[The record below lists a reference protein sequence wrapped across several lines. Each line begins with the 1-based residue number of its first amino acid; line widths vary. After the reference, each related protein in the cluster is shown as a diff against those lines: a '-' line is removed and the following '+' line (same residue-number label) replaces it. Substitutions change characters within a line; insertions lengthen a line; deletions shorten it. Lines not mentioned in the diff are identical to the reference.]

1 VSTTRRLTADPKRTS
16 ALRRLPA
23 LHEIRYVDARGH
35 EGDVC
40 AFELAPDAS
49 PIAVEAVTGR
59 AMMLAPGDVFLGTAG
74 YRESTRWVVGGVPY
88 GGLVPDDTYWVLSE
102 SGVVG
107 DLVGDSP
114 RAKSHLGQVRFL
126 GCVQDEDGRALNIRQ
141 FTETPDVK
149 TPGAGATDHGAPVF
163 LVVGTS
169 AEVGKTT
176 AAIAVLRALRLQG
189 ESTAIALKA
198 TGTSSFTEL
207 AAYLDFGAMQ
217 AFDCVDFGLPTTY
230 PSGRDD
236 IASTFERGLDTCLS
250 IDAGAVIIE
259 CGGDMLGA
267 NVPVFLECLKR
278 RRSDAKVILVAA
290 DAPGAIGG
298 QRMLADMGL
307 SPSLIAGPC
316 TDTPTL
322 RQRTE
327 AVCGVH
333 AINLARDEGYDGL
346 L

>member
-1 VSTTRRLTADPKRTS
+1 MMRTFAADLKRTS

-23 LHEIRYVDARGH
+23 LKKVRYRETRGH

-40 AFELAPDAS
+40 AFELAPEAS

-74 YRESTRWVVGGVPY
+74 YRESTRWVVGGIPD
-88 GGLVPDDTYWVLSE
+88 GGLVPGSNYWVLAE

-114 RAKSHLGQVRFL
+114 RAKSHLGQVKYL
-126 GCVQDEDGRALNIRQ
+126 GSVDGEDGRALNIRQ
-141 FTETPDVK
+141 FAETRD
-149 TPGAGATDHGAPVF
+149 AGVADRGAPVF

-176 AAIAVLRALRLQG
+176 AGIAVLRALRLKGQ
-189 ESTAIALKA
+189 STAIALKA

-207 AAYLDFGAMQ
+207 ASYLDFGATR

-236 IASTFERGLDTCLS
+236 IASTFERALEACLS
-250 IDAGAVIIE
+250 MEAGAVIVE

-278 RRSDAKVILVAA
+278 RRPDAKVILVAA
-290 DAPGAIGG
+290 DALGALGG
-298 QRMLADMGL
+298 QRMLQEMGL
-307 SPSLIAGPC
+307 SPALIAGPC

-322 RQRTE
+322 QQRTE
-327 AVCGVH
+327 TVCGVP
-333 AINLARDEGYDGL
+333 AINLSRDDPHDGL

>member
-1 VSTTRRLTADPKRTS
+1 VTS

-23 LHEIRYVDARGH
+23 LKKLRYAEAHGH

-40 AFELAPDAS
+40 AFELAADAS

-59 AMMLAPGDVFLGTAG
+59 AMMLAPGDVFLGTTG
-74 YRESTRWVVGGVPY
+74 FRESTRWVGGGVPE
-88 GGLVPDDTYWVLSE
+88 GGLVQGSNYWVLSE

-114 RAKSHLGQVRFL
+114 RAKSHLGQVKYL
-126 GCVQDEDGRALNIRQ
+126 GIASGEDGQALNIRQ
-141 FTETPDVK
+141 FAEMPRASVV
-149 TPGAGATDHGAPVF
+149 DHGAPVF

-176 AAIAVLRALRLQG
+176 AGIAVLRALRLKGQ
-189 ESTAIALKA
+189 STAIALKA

-207 AAYLDFGAMQ
+207 ASYLDFGAMR

-236 IASTFERGLDTCLS
+236 RAATFERALETCLS
-250 IDAGAVIIE
+250 IEAGAVIVE

-267 NVPVFLECLKR
+267 NVPIFLDCLKR
-278 RRSDAKVILVAA
+278 RRPAAKVILVAA
-290 DAPGAIGG
+290 DAPGALGG
-298 QRMLADMGL
+298 QRMLQDMGL
-307 SPSLIAGPC
+307 SPTLIAGPC

-322 RQRTE
+322 QQRTE
-327 AVCGVH
+327 AVCGVP
-333 AINLARDEGYDGL
+333 AINLSRDDAHDGL

>member
-1 VSTTRRLTADPKRTS
+1 MRTFAADLKRTS

-23 LHEIRYVDARGH
+23 LRTARCAEARGH

-40 AFELAPDAS
+40 AFELAADAS

-59 AMMLAPGDVFLGTAG
+59 AMMLAPGDVFLGTTG
-74 YRESTRWVVGGVPY
+74 YRESTRWVVGGIPE
-88 GGLVPDDTYWVLSE
+88 GGLVPGNSYWVLAE

-114 RAKSHLGQVRFL
+114 RAKSHLGQVTYL
-126 GCVQDEDGRALNIRQ
+126 GIVNGEDGQALNIRQ
-141 FTETPDVK
+141 FAETPR
-149 TPGAGATDHGAPVF
+149 AAATDQGAPVF

-176 AAIAVLRALRLQG
+176 AGIAVLRALRLKGQP
-189 ESTAIALKA
+189 TAIALKA

-207 AAYLDFGAMQ
+207 ASYLDFGAKR

-236 IASTFERGLDTCLS
+236 IASTFERALDACLS
-250 IDAGAVIIE
+250 IEAGAVIVE

-267 NVPVFLECLKR
+267 NVPIFLGCLKR
-278 RRSDAKVILVAA
+278 RRPDAKVILVAA
-290 DAPGAIGG
+290 DALGALGG
-298 QRMLADMGL
+298 QRMLQDLGL
-307 SPSLIAGPC
+307 SPTLIAGPC

-322 RQRTE
+322 QQRTE
-327 AVCGVH
+327 AVCGVP
-333 AINLARDEGYDGL
+333 AINL
-346 L
+346 